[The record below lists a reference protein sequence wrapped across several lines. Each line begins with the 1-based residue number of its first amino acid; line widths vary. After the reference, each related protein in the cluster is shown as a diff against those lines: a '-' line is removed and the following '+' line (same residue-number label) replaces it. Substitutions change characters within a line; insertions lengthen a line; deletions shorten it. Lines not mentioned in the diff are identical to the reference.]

1 MKVGH
6 WFSEATQMHGWRCPR
21 CKWGRP
27 YSSRHDAEITQ
38 AYHACEARPKFKE
51 EPAMPAGESI
61 LTIAWRQLDETVD
74 QIVALGVAGATPEAQ
89 YDLDQLKAAAR
100 GKAEILA
107 LFMVPHFVDA
117 DGNPSA
123 DAISEEAA
131 RRYTAR
137 VTGNAEYKTAGL
149 L

>member
-1 MKVGH
+1 MRLGH
-6 WFSEATQMHGWRCPR
+6 WQSERTGMHVWCCPLCR
-21 CKWGRP
+21 WGRP

-38 AYHACEARPKFKE
+38 AYHACEARPRYKE
-51 EPAMPAGESI
+51 EPAMTAGESI

-74 QIVALGVAGATPEAQ
+74 QIVAATSDATT
-89 YDLDQLKAAAR
+89 DASRDRLSSLKAAAR

-107 LFMVPHFVDA
+107 LFMTPHFA
-117 DGNPSA
+117 DA

-137 VTGNAEYKTAGL
+137 ATGDADYRTAGL

>member
-1 MKVGH
+1 M
-6 WFSEATQMHGWRCPR
+6 A
-21 CKWGRP
+21 
-27 YSSRHDAEITQ
+27 
-38 AYHACEARPKFKE
+38 
-51 EPAMPAGESI
+51 AGESI

-74 QIVALGVAGATPEAQ
+74 QIVALGVAGATPEQQ

-107 LFMVPHFVDA
+107 LFMTPHFA
-117 DGNPSA
+117 DA
-123 DAISEEAA
+123 DAISAEAA

-137 VTGNAEYKTAGL
+137 VTGDADYKTAGL